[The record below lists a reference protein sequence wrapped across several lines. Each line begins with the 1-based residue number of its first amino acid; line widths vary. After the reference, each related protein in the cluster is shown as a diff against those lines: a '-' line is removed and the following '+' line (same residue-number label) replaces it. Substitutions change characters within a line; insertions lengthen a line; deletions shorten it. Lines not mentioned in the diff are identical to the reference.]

1 MGAIQIMN
9 IQNDENVKKWE
20 KSASE
25 GRKKAV
31 KAKKKGWVFLLSN
44 GHEMLMSLLESLQ

>member
-1 MGAIQIMN
+1 MSALKENIQIMN
-9 IQNDENVKKWE
+9 IQNDENVMKGE

-31 KAKKKGWVFLLSN
+31 KAKKKG
-44 GHEMLMSLLESLQ
+44 ESFY